1 MKNIPVCFIKE
12 KNGIESKR
20 MILLPD
26 ENWRWVFDEQRQ
38 SLLLDLSDDMQFVV
52 SVPPKQLAQKQAFT
66 EHFSLDDSSL
76 YFHFLECLGEFPFTD
91 PERVQIVLNAV
102 AAVKYTRPL
111 VSQSWYYRDVDML
124 SGEPELGEVF
134 SVVTEFTYGDVM
146 IISPGSNASLC
157 IVISQAIQLDA
168 DKSLRQSS
176 VCKLMNSKLLPYQ
189 AATQYLSKMA

>member
-1 MKNIPVCFIKE
+1 
-12 KNGIESKR
+12 
-20 MILLPD
+20 
-26 ENWRWVFDEQRQ
+26 
-38 SLLLDLSDDMQFVV
+38 
-52 SVPPKQLAQKQAFT
+52 
-66 EHFSLDDSSL
+66 
-76 YFHFLECLGEFPFTD
+76 
-91 PERVQIVLNAV
+91 
-102 AAVKYTRPL
+102 
-111 VSQSWYYRDVDML
+111 ML